1 MKNLKNQKGITLV
14 ALVVTIIV
22 LLILAGVSLSLVA
35 GSNGIMTRT
44 VAARDKNEIA
54 TAKERGEMAI
64 AELQME
70 WYEGYYANGNRT
82 GEYANLNAYL
92 KGKSKLMGDY
102 TVKVDDAGTGVSVKI
117 ARAGDDSD
125 EIATGTLSYTTGG
138 TGTTGNDLQISWN

>member
-70 WYEGYYANGNRT
+70 WYEGYYANGDRSENFAT
-82 GEYANLNAYL
+82 LNAYM
-92 KGKSKLMGDY
+92 KNKSKKMGDY
-102 TVKVDDAGTGVSVKI
+102 TVTVDAAGTGVTVAVS
-117 ARAGDDSD
+117 RASAPEDVV
-125 EIATGTLSYTTGG
+125 TGTLSYTTGG
-138 TGTTGNDLQISWN
+138 TGTTGNDLQVSWN